1 MYQALF
7 SRCVLYLDGWTP
19 ERSLFRYAWQSGLV
33 HLLGRFSS
41 SRGVSRNVPQM
52 KAWDV
57 QFARQVR
64 SMDVIRWWNELNHD
78 ELWRGTIYR
87 YFLIFSLMFAEIKHV
102 YPDAPGMHRNQMF
115 VRSNIQY
122 IHFCLRIG
130 SRYRTGWWFQTC
142 FIFRPI
148 IDDYLVGG
156 LEHFLNE

>member
-1 MYQALF
+1 MYSSHVRFEAWTSSANDMNYIMMNCGEAL
-7 SRCVLYLDGWTP
+7 Y
-19 ERSLFRYAWQSGLV
+19 
-33 HLLGRFSS
+33 
-41 SRGVSRNVPQM
+41 
-52 KAWDV
+52 
-57 QFARQVR
+57 
-64 SMDVIRWWNELNHD
+64 I
-78 ELWRGTIYR
+78 R

-130 SRYRTGWWFQTC
+130 SRYKTGWWFQTC

-156 LEHFLNE
+156 LEHFFNE

>member
-1 MYQALF
+1 MMNCGEAL
-7 SRCVLYLDGWTP
+7 Y
-19 ERSLFRYAWQSGLV
+19 
-33 HLLGRFSS
+33 
-41 SRGVSRNVPQM
+41 
-52 KAWDV
+52 
-57 QFARQVR
+57 
-64 SMDVIRWWNELNHD
+64 I
-78 ELWRGTIYR
+78 R

-130 SRYRTGWWFQTC
+130 SRYKTGWWFQTC

-156 LEHFLNE
+156 LEHFLMNNHPN